1 MLKEDLLRTG
11 IAFDAS
17 ALSDN
22 LDGAV
27 KPKSYFIFSFDQQ
40 PLAEL
45 GEAAVRR
52 PPEEIALTGGPW
64 ELRRTIV
71 SVRVNPESPYRVE
84 GRSLMLEG
92 SAIADVEFPPMPA
105 YYRHTLANGKT
116 VMETAPTIQWGYLI
130 YLTVLRLCQYF
141 GAKEE
146 CRFCDINHNWRQH
159 KQAGRPYTGVK
170 PVEDVLEALA
180 IIAEHDDGASH
191 AYTLTGGSVTSKVD
205 GLEEADFYGRYA
217 QAIEERFPGRWI
229 GKVVAQALPRADVQR
244 YKDYGISI
252 YHPNYE
258 VWDARLFSIICPGKE
273 RYVGRSEWHRRILD
287 AAEVFGPRHVI
298 PNFVAGVEMAKPFGF
313 GSVDDAIASTVEGL
327 DFFMSHGI
335 TPRFTTWCPEP
346 TTPLGRDNPDGAPLE
361 YHVRLLEAYRA
372 AIERHGL
379 QPPPGYGKPG
389 AGNAVF
395 SVSSFMDVRPARC
408 RRETAVSVEEARE
421 LWLRGDDEELRA
433 RASEVRARWHDPRRA
448 TYMIMRIIN
457 YTNVCVAQCDYCA
470 FYVLPNQDG
479 GYVLSRED
487 VFAKIDELLEVGGDL
502 VGFNGGFNPKLPLD
516 YYCDLFASVRERYG
530 ERVEFYALTVAE
542 FVFLAD
548 RAGLSYAEA
557 AARLRDAGVHWVT
570 GGGSEILTEDF
581 RKRHA
586 KWKYTVADYF
596 EAQRAIVESGMKT
609 TATMVIGFD
618 ETLDERLEHLQRT
631 RDFQDE
637 TGGLFSFLC
646 WTYKPYGTAFGG
658 VEVSA
663 EEYRRWI
670 ALSRIFLDNVKHI
683 RTSVLTQNEDAFLA
697 LDFGADDFDLPIE
710 DEVTQKAGARID
722 LDLERLL
729 EIPRA
734 LGYEVEYRRAE
745 RPALV

>member
-1 MLKEDLLRTG
+1 M
-11 IAFDAS
+11 
-17 ALSDN
+17 
-22 LDGAV
+22 
-27 KPKSYFIFSFDQQ
+27 
-40 PLAEL
+40 
-45 GEAAVRR
+45 
-52 PPEEIALTGGPW
+52 
-64 ELRRTIV
+64 
-71 SVRVNPESPYRVE
+71 RVNPASPYRVTRAAWSSTLDGE
-84 GRSLMLEG
+84 L
-92 SAIADVEFPPMPA
+92 ADVELPPMPA
-105 YYRHTLANGKT
+105 YYRHTLSNGKT

-159 KQAGRPYTGVK
+159 KQAGRPYTGIK

-205 GLEEADFYGRYA
+205 GLAEADFYGRYA

-229 GKVVAQALPRADVQR
+229 GKVVAQALPREDVQR
-244 YKDYGISI
+244 YRTTGSRSTTRTTRSGTSASSRSS
-252 YHPNYE
+252 
-258 VWDARLFSIICPGKE
+258 ARARSATSAA
-273 RYVGRSEWHRRILD
+273 SEWHRRILD

-298 PNFVAGVEMAKPFGF
+298 PNFVAGRRDGEAVRVHDRRRGDRLDSAR
-313 GSVDDAIASTVEGL
+313 GSTSSCGAGSRRASRRGAR
-327 DFFMSHGI
+327 S
-335 TPRFTTWCPEP
+335 RRRRSAATTRRARRSSTTCGCSRP
-346 TTPLGRDNPDGAPLE
+346 TATCSSGTACSR
-361 YHVRLLEAYRA
+361 R
-372 AIERHGL
+372 
-379 QPPPGYGKPG
+379 PGYGEPG

-395 SVSSFMDVRPARC
+395 SVSSFMDVLAPRRC
-408 RRETAVSVEEARE
+408 RCEPRSSVDEARE
-421 LWLRGDDEELRA
+421 LWLEASDEELMA
-433 RASEVRARWHDPRRA
+433 RAQAVRARWHRPDHA
-448 TYMIMRIIN
+448 TYMVMRIVN

-596 EAQRAIVESGMKT
+596 EAQRAIVESGMRT

-631 RDFQDE
+631 RDFQDDCLADGHE
-637 TGGLFSFLC
+637 GLFSFLC
-646 WTYKPYGTAFGG
+646 WTYKPYGTALGG
-658 VEVSA
+658 TEISA
-663 EEYRRWI
+663 RGVPP
-670 ALSRIFLDNVKHI
+670 LD
-683 RTSVLTQNEDAFLA
+683 
-697 LDFGADDFDLPIE
+697 
-710 DEVTQKAGARID
+710 
-722 LDLERLL
+722 
-729 EIPRA
+729 RA
-734 LGYEVEYRRAE
+734 LAGSSSTTSSTSARRC
-745 RPALV
+745 